1 LKNEESA
8 MKATLLSSVATV
20 AGLFALG
27 MGIAPAEA
35 AFSQSGTASGNE
47 CAGASFSSCTFNG
60 SPAII
65 RFNGDLGVEA
75 ISTNFPT
82 VTGAEFTLT
91 STDPTGN
98 STGTWSYAPGAGDP
112 GITGYI
118 VFAADQQ
125 NHFTGTGFSGSW
137 ATATGQDLSHITFFD
152 TAVVPLPAALPLLG
166 SGLVALWGLGRMRR
180 QGSGEHATA

>member
-1 LKNEESA
+1 

-20 AGLFALG
+20 AVGLFALG

-35 AFSQSGTASGNE
+35 AFSQSGTAQGNE
-47 CAGASFSSCTFNG
+47 CAGGSFSSCTFNG

-65 RFNGDLGVEA
+65 RFNGNLGVEA

-91 STDPTGN
+91 STDATGN
-98 STGTWSYAPGAGDP
+98 STGNWSYTPGTGDP

-118 VFAADQQ
+118 VFAGNVQ
-125 NHFTGTGFSGSW
+125 NQFTGTGTSGSW

-152 TAVVPLPAALPLLG
+152 TRVVPLPAALPLLG
-166 SGLVALWGLGRMRR
+166 SGLVALWGVGRMRR
-180 QGSGEHATA
+180 QGSGEHAAA